1 MEKNLAKTYNPK
13 DFEDRIY
20 AQWEEGGSFKAEVNP
35 DKKPFTIVMP
45 PPNITG
51 QLHMGHALDQTLQDV
66 LTRWKRLQGYSSLWL
81 PGSDH
86 ASIATEVK
94 VVQKLREDESKE

>member
-20 AQWEEGGSFKAEVNP
+20 EMWETNGTFRAEVNP

-51 QLHMGHALDQTLQDV
+51 QLHI
-66 LTRWKRLQGYSSLWL
+66 K
-81 PGSDH
+81 
-86 ASIATEVK
+86 K
-94 VVQKLREDESKE
+94 